1 MLAPILISV
10 YDRKKSLEECIEM
23 LKKNEL
29 AKDSLLFIV
38 SDQGHNEEKKK
49 NSTKYKRIC

>member
-49 NSTKYKRIC
+49 